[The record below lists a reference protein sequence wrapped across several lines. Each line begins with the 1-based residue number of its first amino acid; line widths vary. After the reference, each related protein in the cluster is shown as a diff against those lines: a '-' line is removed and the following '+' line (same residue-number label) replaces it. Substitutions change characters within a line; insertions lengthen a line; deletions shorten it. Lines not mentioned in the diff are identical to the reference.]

1 MSLTNQKTYQEF
13 INDILETRGRFAC
26 GEEYHERHHIKP
38 KCLGGTNDEENLIDL
53 YAREHYEAHRLLAQE
68 NPHDSGLQFAWWNM
82 CQIHGNTEQERY
94 MPSAEEFEEARKRC
108 AELSSKNN
116 TGELHPMFG
125 KHHSEETKEKMSE
138 AHKGQ
143 MVGDKNPM
151 FGKHHDEEWKEN
163 ISKMMKERHKNN
175 VHPMSKKVVC
185 GGKIFD
191 NIASCAKTY
200 GVCRT
205 SMNKWLLGKYNM
217 PEKFVNLGLKY
228 WEEGD

>member
-26 GEEYHERHHIKP
+26 EGYHERHHIKP
-38 KCLGGTNDEENLIDL
+38 RCLGGTNDEENLIDL

-68 NPHDSGLQFAWWNM
+68 NPYDSGLQFAWWNM

-94 MPSAEEFEEARKRC
+94 TPSAEEFEEARKRC

-125 KHHSEETKEKMSE
+125 KHHSKETREKMSE
-138 AHKGQ
+138 SHKGQ
-143 MVGDKNPM
+143 MMGNKNPM
-151 FGKHHDEEWKEN
+151 FGKHHDEEWKAN
-163 ISKMMKERHKNN
+163 NSRMMKERHRNN
-175 VHPMSKKVVC
+175 IHPMSKKVVC
-185 GGKIFD
+185 DGKVFD

-205 SMNKWLLGKYNM
+205 SMSKWLLGKYNM